1 MIIIGSGGHARV
13 IAEILKEQGIWNISF
28 WVDQPSDSIVN
39 EFSVFKREQQSIE
52 EVIIG
57 IGDNRIR
64 EKICKNNSYV
74 FTTAIHP
81 KAIISNYCEIG
92 LGTVCMAGVIL
103 NTNSVVGKHVI
114 LNTGAVIDHDAL
126 IGDFVHISPNA
137 TLAGAVTVGE
147 GSWIGAGA
155 TVIQG
160 IKIGKWAIIGAGAV
174 VIKDVPDFAVVVG
187 NPARIIKYNK
197 SE

>member
-1 MIIIGSGGHARV
+1 MIIIGAGGHARV
-13 IAEILKEQGIWNISF
+13 IADILNEQGIQDICF
-28 WVDQPSDSIVN
+28 WVDQPSDSVVN
-39 EFSVFKREQQSIE
+39 GFAVFKREQESVE
-52 EVIIG
+52 AVIIG

-64 EKICKNNSYV
+64 ERISKENTYQFAI
-74 FTTAIHP
+74 AIHP
-81 KAIISNYCEIG
+81 KAIISKYTEIG

-103 NTNSVVGKHVI
+103 NTNSIIGKHVI

-137 TLAGAVTVGE
+137 TLAGTVSVGE

-160 IKIGKWAIIGAGAV
+160 IKIGKWVTIGAGAV

-197 SE
+197 AE